1 MSSAG
6 LRGLWSPSLSVNT
19 CMLGFPGHL
28 EPLFSVLWSP
38 VFGGGEEKVEHG
50 KMLRHCSSSNAGKR
64 DMGALA
70 AGGTLGSKIPEGSS
84 PERHG

>member
-1 MSSAG
+1 MVFG
-6 LRGLWSPSLSVNT
+6 LPFCQSTHVCWASQGTWS
-19 CMLGFPGHL
+19 
-28 EPLFSVLWSP
+28 LFSVLWSP
-38 VFGGGEEKVEHG
+38 VFGGGEKKVEHG
-50 KMLRHCSSSNAGKR
+50 KMLRHFSSGNAGKR